1 MFSSI
6 CPFSHNLDSFLVCVC
21 CVLCSLDKALLNPA
35 KTGSV
40 PPSSSCV
47 APGSVAGKLASISRE
62 GTSRGQEEEEGE
74 KAKGAA
80 QREEGRVSAHAGEGE
95 VGTQGMRSLV
105 PLLSGMS
112 TTDRPS
118 ERQLIFGASD
128 VHESPGQSV

>member
-1 MFSSI
+1 M
-6 CPFSHNLDSFLVCVC
+6 SHLAPS
-21 CVLCSLDKALLNPA
+21 PA
-35 KTGSV
+35 NW
-40 PPSSSCV
+40 PPSRARDLS
-47 APGSVAGKLASISRE
+47 GGKKERK
-62 GTSRGQEEEEGE
+62 GE
-74 KAKGAA
+74 KKAKGAA

-95 VGTQGMRSLV
+95 VVGTQGMRSLV